1 MDYLF
6 DFLFLENI
14 VFFWDCLGFHK
25 LTKMLS
31 YNNLMKIIIT
41 KTEQEG
47 VFRLSFKY
55 ENFQDFEYLFSIE
68 KPSMG
73 KKNMTIEKLL
83 KTSFLF
89 KKNTLDEILIR
100 IKTKDN
106 SQTFISRGVVD
117 QSVILDLE
125 KNDVV
130 CMDIF

>member
-1 MDYLF
+1 
-6 DFLFLENI
+6 
-14 VFFWDCLGFHK
+14 
-25 LTKMLS
+25 
-31 YNNLMKIIIT
+31 MKIIIT

-68 KPSMG
+68 KPSVG

>member
-1 MDYLF
+1 
-6 DFLFLENI
+6 
-14 VFFWDCLGFHK
+14 
-25 LTKMLS
+25 
-31 YNNLMKIIIT
+31 MKIIIT

-55 ENFQDFEYLFSIE
+55 ENFQDCEYLFSVE
-68 KPSMG
+68 KPSVG